1 MRAWFLL
8 PLLLAACGGP
18 LPSGTGGEEV
28 LLLGYQSPEQLEA
41 ALGRVGGMLEGVE
54 PRLRVAQ
61 VRLPQGLSLEGA
73 AWRLRGLGLRFVEAP
88 GERDYRPLPPEGGLA
103 PLAGWAWHL
112 EAVRA
117 EEAWAQVRGRG
128 VRVAV
133 GDGGLDETHP
143 ALRDR
148 VVGVYDPRAGELPPG
163 EDRSGLQVHGT
174 HVAGLVAGRG
184 VGVAPEAG
192 LLSLILFQPDYVG
205 DFLAAQALLW
215 AVDRGARVVNLS
227 FGGYAYSQTLHEAVN
242 YALERLVVVVAAA
255 GNQGTG
261 LRYYPAA
268 LPGVVAVGALDGRGE
283 AAWFSNQGPWVH
295 LWAPGVR
302 IYSTFPEGGYG
313 LLSGTSMAAP
323 IAAGLAAL
331 LKERYP
337 FAEAYAIRRRLQAA
351 PGPDAVVALSAP
363 DPGRGACL
371 RLQVQDSSG
380 RPVLG
385 RVALQGPE
393 EHWALLNALG
403 ETAFFQVAPG
413 PYRLRVWTEG
423 GLYWSETLDLTYS
436 CILPRRVVLP

>member
-1 MRAWFLL
+1 M
-8 PLLLAACGGP
+8 
-18 LPSGTGGEEV
+18 GTGEA
-28 LLLGYQSPEQLEA
+28 LLLGYQTLEQLER
-41 ALGRVGGMLEGVE
+41 ALEQVGGQLEGVE

-61 VRLPQGLSLEGA
+61 VRLPPGLSPEA
-73 AWRLRGLGLRFVEAP
+73 ATERLKDLGLRFAEAP
-88 GERDYRPLPPEGGLA
+88 GERDFHPLPPEGGLF
-103 PLAGWAWHL
+103 PLGGWAWHL

-117 EEAWAQVRGRG
+117 EEAWAQARGRG

-143 ALRDR
+143 ALRER
-148 VVGVYDPRAGELPPG
+148 VVGVFDPRTGELPPG
-163 EDRSGLQVHGT
+163 EDRSGLQDHGT
-174 HVAGLVAGRG
+174 HVAGLVAGQG

-192 LLSLILFQPDYVG
+192 LLSLVLFQPEYVG

-261 LRYYPAA
+261 LRHYPAA
-268 LPGVVAVGALDGRGE
+268 LPGVVAVGAVDGRGE
-283 AAWFSNQGPWVH
+283 AAWFSNRGPWVS

-302 IYSTFPEGGYG
+302 IYSTFSGGGYG

-337 FAEAYAIRRRLQAA
+337 FTGAYPIRRRLQAA
-351 PGPDAVVALSAP
+351 PGPDAVAALSASN
-363 DPGRGACL
+363 PGRGACL
-371 RLQVQDSSG
+371 RLQVVDSAG

-403 ETAFFQVAPG
+403 ETAFFEVAPG

-423 GLYWSETLDLTYS
+423 GFYWSEGLELSYS